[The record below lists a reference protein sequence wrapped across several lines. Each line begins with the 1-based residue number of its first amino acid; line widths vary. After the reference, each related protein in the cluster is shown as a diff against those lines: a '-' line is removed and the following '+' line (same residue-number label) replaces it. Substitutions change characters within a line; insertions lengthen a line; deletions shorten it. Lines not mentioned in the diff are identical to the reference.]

1 MVAKSISFIF
11 FLCLSLTSIFKVFAT
26 NVTRTKPKKI
36 KCYQCEMDN
45 WECSE
50 DKPSWKKVECPAP
63 PKGACAE
70 RTSTM
75 IKAESSNL

>member
-26 NVTRTKPKKI
+26 NVTLTKSEKI
-36 KCYQCEMDN
+36 QCYQCELDTA
-45 WECSE
+45 ECSE
-50 DKPSWKKVECPAP
+50 NKPSWKIVECPAP

-75 IKAESSNL
+75 IKAESSKL

>member
-1 MVAKSISFIF
+1 
-11 FLCLSLTSIFKVFAT
+11 
-26 NVTRTKPKKI
+26 
-36 KCYQCEMDN
+36 MDN

-75 IKAESSNL
+75 IKAESSKL